1 MSDPYLRKIKD
12 RVQQGKNEQF
22 ALRHDGMLLISGR
35 VCVPNIKEL
44 KEKILNEA
52 HYAPYA
58 MHPGSTKMYRNL
70 RPFY

>member
-1 MSDPYLRKIKD
+1 MSEPYFRKMKD

-22 ALRHDGMLLISGR
+22 ALRHDGLLSINGC

-58 MHPGSTKMYRNL
+58 MHHRRTKMYRNL
-70 RPFY
+70 

>member
-12 RVQQGKNEQF
+12 KVQQGKNEQF
-22 ALRHDGMLLISGR
+22 TLSHDDMLLINGR

-52 HYAPYA
+52 HYAPYT
-58 MHPGSTKMYRNL
+58 MHP
-70 RPFY
+70 

>member
-22 ALRHDGMLLISGR
+22 ALRHDRMLLINGR

-44 KEKILNEA
+44 REKILNEA
-52 HYAPYA
+52 HYAPYT
-58 MHPGSTKMYRNL
+58 MYLESTKMYRNL
-70 RPFY
+70 